1 MPSPRGIFRLKQV
14 YEEQLSD
21 NWSVKSDV
29 WLFNPTMNI
38 TWDYAYFGG
47 GGPSLSSRVDRIDY
61 SNDTSTASPK
71 GPLSAARFFLATV
84 GNKSYGYFGGGFPPV
99 QSRIDRI
106 DYPMIPRQQ

>member
-47 GGPSLSSRVDRIDY
+47 GGPSLS
-61 SNDTSTASPK
+61 
-71 GPLSAARFFLATV
+71 
-84 GNKSYGYFGGGFPPV
+84 
-99 QSRIDRI
+99 
-106 DYPMIPRQQ
+106 